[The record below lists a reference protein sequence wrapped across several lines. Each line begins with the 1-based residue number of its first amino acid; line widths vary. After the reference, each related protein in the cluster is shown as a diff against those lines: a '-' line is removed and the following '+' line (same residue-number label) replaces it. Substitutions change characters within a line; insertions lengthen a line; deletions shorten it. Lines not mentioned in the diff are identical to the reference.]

1 MKYFT
6 INISDFSIVE
16 VFSSLKELRNRYPDL
31 EVVDYIDDLD
41 EVFES
46 MYLISEG
53 FIASLIKNSKDGE
66 SSSNL
71 RDIISLKEDM
81 DELKE
86 RYNQASIEIDTVHS
100 EYVKVFKENENNEKT
115 IAEKK
120 EEISKLNVQKN
131 ELQNEINQL
140 VAENKKE
147 KSSSKKQVDNLTNVL
162 ASNYLDEI
170 QDKMTD
176 VVRKIM
182 EMENEIEQYERG
194 ETF

>member
-1 MKYFT
+1 MRYFT

-16 VFSSLKELRNRYPDL
+16 VFSSLKELRNHYPDL

-140 VAENKKE
+140 VDENKKE
-147 KSSSKKQVDNLTNVL
+147 RASSKKHVDNLTNVL

>member
-1 MKYFT
+1 MRYFT

-140 VAENKKE
+140 IDENKKE
-147 KSSSKKQVDNLTNVL
+147 KASSKKQVDNLTNVL
-162 ASNYLDEI
+162 ASNYLEEI

>member
-1 MKYFT
+1 MRYFT

-115 IAEKK
+115 IVEKK

-140 VAENKKE
+140 IDENKKE
-147 KSSSKKQVDNLTNVL
+147 KASSKKQVDNLTNVL
-162 ASNYLDEI
+162 ASNYLEEI

>member
-1 MKYFT
+1 MRYFT

-140 VAENKKE
+140 VSENKKE
-147 KSSSKKQVDNLTNVL
+147 KASSKKQVDNLTNVL

>member
-1 MKYFT
+1 MRYFT

-147 KSSSKKQVDNLTNVL
+147 KASSKKHVDNLTNVL

-194 ETF
+194 VV

>member
-131 ELQNEINQL
+131 ELQTEINHL

-147 KSSSKKQVDNLTNVL
+147 KASSKKQVDNLTNVL

>member
-1 MKYFT
+1 MRYFT

-140 VAENKKE
+140 IDENKKE
-147 KSSSKKQVDNLTNVL
+147 RASSKKHVDNLTNVL